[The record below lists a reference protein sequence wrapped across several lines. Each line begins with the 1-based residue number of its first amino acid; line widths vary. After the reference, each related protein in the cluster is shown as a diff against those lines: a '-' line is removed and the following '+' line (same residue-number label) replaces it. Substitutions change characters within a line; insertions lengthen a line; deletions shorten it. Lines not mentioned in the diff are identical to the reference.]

1 MATCRTVGHRG
12 KGEIMELNI
21 VAAIAALGVA
31 LSGCASIVEGTTQS
45 IAVTSPPTDG
55 AKCVLKSSEGTYYVT
70 TPGNATVH
78 KTKNDLDVNCT
89 KTGFKDAHT
98 TIPSHFNGATAGNI
112 LAGGVIGLGID
123 AATGA
128 NYNYPTEFAVTMVPD
143 DPTPT
148 AAEPSAAPTTPAIS
162 SAPAAKP
169 AS

>member
-1 MATCRTVGHRG
+1 MKMGT
-12 KGEIMELNI
+12 I
-21 VAAIAALGVA
+21 AAVAALGVA

-89 KTGFKDAHT
+89 RVGFKDAHT

-112 LAGGVIGLGID
+112 LAGGGPGLGNPAD
-123 AATGA
+123 TRAELHSPAEVA
-128 NYNYPTEFAVTMVPD
+128 
-143 DPTPT
+143 PTPV
-148 AAEPSAAPTTPAIS
+148 SN
-162 SAPAAKP
+162 APARAAGPPRPAPPPTCSPGRARPRHRPAPFHKP
-169 AS
+169 